1 MKNMTDSKL
10 VRPKVNK
17 ILYTC
22 AVFVF
27 ANFGIAL
34 WLIYEFYAQ
43 SENSVCSINAIFDCV
58 TVAQSEYAVLFGVPV
73 ALLGTLFYLGLLVGI
88 LGVIWKFPFHKIL
101 KFLRPNMVLNLV
113 RYAAYFGLLFS
124 FYLTYIEAFK
134 IEVYCPFCLAQQA
147 LIIVIVG
154 LLIWAN
160 RVVNSGLKKSKVCEF
175 C

>member
-1 MKNMTDSKL
+1 MTDSKL

-17 ILYTC
+17 VLYTC
-22 AVFVF
+22 AAFVF
-27 ANFGIAL
+27 ANLGIAL
-34 WLIYEFYAQ
+34 WLVYEFYAQ
-43 SENSVCSINAIFDCV
+43 NESSVCTINAKFDCLA
-58 TVAQSEYAVLFGVPV
+58 VAQSEYALLFGVPV
-73 ALLGTLFYLGLLVGI
+73 ALLGALFYLALLVGI

-101 KFLRPNMVLNLV
+101 KFLRPNFVLNLV

-124 FYLTYIEAFK
+124 LYLTYIEAFE

-147 LIIVIVG
+147 IIIVIVG

-160 RVVNSGLKKSKVCEF
+160 RLINTGLKESKVCEF